1 MPVHRTLGLA
11 TGLLGAVLGSQLP
24 EFAQQ
29 YRQRL
34 GGALDELRP
43 IVERFDAEARSEG
56 LDRPAALQRLAD
68 NPDLLARRRAE
79 AAAEAARR
87 ADRLADQQ
95 RRMGDAGSFGRIAVL
110 LGEPDPTLWGGTI
123 RTFEPA
129 VPVTTEGFLAAILGF
144 VLGRGLIRWPA
155 AAASRLRRPSG
166 AWQA

>member
-43 IVERFDAEARSEG
+43 IVERFDQEARSEG
-56 LDRPAALQRLAD
+56 LDRPAALRRLGD
-68 NPDLLARRRAE
+68 NPDTLARRRGDAVAE
-79 AAAEAARR
+79 SARR
-87 ADRLADQQ
+87 IQRLEDQQ
-95 RRMGDAGSFGRIAVL
+95 RRMAEAGPFGRVAAL
-110 LGEPDPTLWGGTI
+110 LAEPDATLWGGTM

-129 VPVTTEGFLAAILGF
+129 VPVTTEGLVAAVLGF
-144 VLGRGLIRWPA
+144 LLGRGLIRWPA
-155 AAASRLRRPSG
+155 AGLSRMRRPG
-166 AWQA
+166 RIRVG

>member
-43 IVERFDAEARSEG
+43 VVERFDTEARNEG
-56 LDRPAALQRLAD
+56 LDRPAALRRLSDNAD
-68 NPDLLARRRAE
+68 ALARRRGE
-79 AAAEAARR
+79 AVADSARR
-87 ADRLADQQ
+87 MARLEDQQ
-95 RRMGDAGSFGRIAVL
+95 RRMGEAGPFGRVATL
-110 LGEPDPTLWGGTI
+110 LADPDPTLWGGTM

-129 VPVTTEGFLAAILGF
+129 MPVTAEGLVAAVLGFL
-144 VLGRGLIRWPA
+144 LGRGMVRWPA
-155 AAASRLRRPSG
+155 AGLGRLRRRGSRV
-166 AWQA
+166 A